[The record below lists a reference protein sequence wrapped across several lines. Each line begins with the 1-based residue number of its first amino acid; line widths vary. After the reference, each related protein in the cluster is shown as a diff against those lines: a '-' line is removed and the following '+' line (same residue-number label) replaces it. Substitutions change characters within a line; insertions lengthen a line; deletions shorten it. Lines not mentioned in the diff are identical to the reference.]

1 LSGMLKLG
9 RHIRGF
15 SRLMTGLFAVQVL
28 AAGFCLLTPQSH
40 AANAQ
45 PATMQ
50 MQSSS
55 SGMAGMASHCKND
68 SDSDHK
74 PTSNQHS
81 SCAHCDQPDELI
93 QSKVSPFNIDFD
105 LPLQPVAVL
114 AIELPVQVTVDLAVR
129 TPTGPPRSSSLIYTT
144 TQRIRV

>member
-1 LSGMLKLG
+1 MLKLG

-50 MQSSS
+50 MPVS
-55 SGMAGMASHCKND
+55 SGVTSHCTKDDASKPAD
-68 SDSDHK
+68 SKTEPGH
-74 PTSNQHS
+74 HS
-81 SCAHCDQPDELI
+81 ACAHCDQPDELI

-105 LPLQPVAVL
+105 LHVQPVAFI
-114 AIELPVQVTVDLAVR
+114 AIDLPAQVTVDLAVR

-144 TQRIRV
+144 TQRIRI

>member
-1 LSGMLKLG
+1 MLKLG

-15 SRLMTGLFAVQVL
+15 SRLMAGLFAVQVL
-28 AAGFCLLTPQSH
+28 AAGFCLLTPEIH

-50 MQSSS
+50 MQAS
-55 SGMAGMASHCKND
+55 SGMADMASHCKND
-68 SDSDHK
+68 SATDPADGT
-74 PTSNQHS
+74 PASNHHS

-105 LPLQPVAVL
+105 LAVQPVAVL
-114 AIELPVQVTVDLAVR
+114 AIDLPAQVTVDLAVR
-129 TPTGPPRSSSLIYTT
+129 TPTGPPRSSSLIYTI
-144 TQRIRV
+144 TQRIRI